1 MAEPAHAQ
9 KGHVLRTAGNVEGS
23 RSARR
28 NEARQISQ
36 QKRAAIVESTRIFR
50 GTGLRGEQRG
60 GRVKAGAPRI
70 VAVVALTP
78 DVDEWDVPRA
88 LEHNGELLGVRA
100 SPGHGTEEALA
111 SHRAWCEID
120 ASRFRQT
127 LQFLPVPYGALL
139 PAMDACRC
147 ADFVVLV
154 LSATLSI
161 EPGSW
166 GELCLRTLEAQ
177 GIPQTLAVVPTLNA
191 VNDASFAKAS
201 KKSAHM
207 RDSQGVRK
215 SLLSFVQYFC
225 PDVAKVQVL
234 EEDASRSLLVRTL
247 ATTAPKR
254 VAWRDFRSWLVA
266 EDASFEPTECG
277 ERGQL
282 RLTGW
287 IRGAPMSA
295 NRLMHIPDFG
305 DFAVDRIVHMPPGF
319 VPSELNE
326 KEMATSDET
335 RDEMAPGAV
344 LDVRDEEADELVSEN
359 DPDPLANEQT
369 WPTEEEMAE
378 APAAVAME
386 DELPPAA
393 PGTTPR
399 EIMAQRTTSDG
410 QRRYEAAWIVESDD
424 NDGDDDENMAD
435 DDADDGEED
444 VEDAA
449 EPYIEED
456 DDENEDPDQDE
467 EDSFD
472 EDAEVRAIKEFREQ
486 QRKEREAAKE
496 EEQAVQFP
504 DEIDTPLE
512 TPARQRFARYRG
524 MESMYTS
531 EWDPYE
537 DLPEDYARLF
547 QFDDFSKTRKRVES
561 NALMEG
567 VAPGVRVCLVLRNVP
582 AAAAQRALFA
592 TGHGEDAG
600 KKRESVPFVVFGL
613 LRHEHKKSVINFTV
627 TRNTEYDAPVRSKDP
642 LVVCLGFRRYTARP
656 VYSQHIRRVGRG
668 GNNVYKF
675 ERFLPHGIGAAV
687 GSVYAPVTFGGA
699 NVPVVLLRM
708 RAEGKEFGY
717 DDQGVSAEQT
727 PHLVGA
733 GSVLDVAPTRIIAK
747 RIVLSGHP
755 YKLHKKTATIRFMF
769 FNADDVRYFA
779 PVTLRTKYGRTGH
792 IKESLGTHGYFKAHF
807 DGPLSQM
814 DTVLMSLYKRVF
826 PRWSQLFTGSR
837 DNMPLRVP
845 PHSQPEPMS

>member
-1 MAEPAHAQ
+1 M
-9 KGHVLRTAGNVEGS
+9 
-23 RSARR
+23 
-28 NEARQISQ
+28 
-36 QKRAAIVESTRIFR
+36 
-50 GTGLRGEQRG
+50 
-60 GRVKAGAPRI
+60 
-70 VAVVALTP
+70 
-78 DVDEWDVPRA
+78 
-88 LEHNGELLGVRA
+88 
-100 SPGHGTEEALA
+100 
-111 SHRAWCEID
+111 
-120 ASRFRQT
+120 
-127 LQFLPVPYGALL
+127 
-139 PAMDACRC
+139 
-147 ADFVVLV
+147 
-154 LSATLSI
+154 
-161 EPGSW
+161 
-166 GELCLRTLEAQ
+166 
-177 GIPQTLAVVPTLNA
+177 
-191 VNDASFAKAS
+191 
-201 KKSAHM
+201 
-207 RDSQGVRK
+207 
-215 SLLSFVQYFC
+215 
-225 PDVAKVQVL
+225 
-234 EEDASRSLLVRTL
+234 
-247 ATTAPKR
+247 
-254 VAWRDFRSWLVA
+254 
-266 EDASFEPTECG
+266 
-277 ERGQL
+277 
-282 RLTGW
+282 
-287 IRGAPMSA
+287 
-295 NRLMHIPDFG
+295 MHIPDFG

-326 KEMATSDET
+326 EEMATSDET

-592 TGHGEDAG
+592 TC
-600 KKRESVPFVVFGL
+600 L
-613 LRHEHKKSVINFTV
+613 L
-627 TRNTEYDAPVRSKDP
+627 
-642 LVVCLGFRRYTARP
+642 
-656 VYSQHIRRVGRG
+656 
-668 GNNVYKF
+668 
-675 ERFLPHGIGAAV
+675 
-687 GSVYAPVTFGGA
+687 
-699 NVPVVLLRM
+699 
-708 RAEGKEFGY
+708 
-717 DDQGVSAEQT
+717 
-727 PHLVGA
+727 
-733 GSVLDVAPTRIIAK
+733 
-747 RIVLSGHP
+747 
-755 YKLHKKTATIRFMF
+755 
-769 FNADDVRYFA
+769 
-779 PVTLRTKYGRTGH
+779 
-792 IKESLGTHGYFKAHF
+792 
-807 DGPLSQM
+807 
-814 DTVLMSLYKRVF
+814 
-826 PRWSQLFTGSR
+826 
-837 DNMPLRVP
+837 
-845 PHSQPEPMS
+845 